1 MPQKKGGRFRKGEE
15 MGRFELSG
23 STIVLLFERGRIQL
37 LPRLVPDLASG
48 REVRVTQGT
57 WIGSSVG
64 RTAHD

>member
-1 MPQKKGGRFRKGEE
+1 

-37 LPRLVPDLASG
+37 LPRLVPYLASG
-48 REVRVTQGT
+48 QEVRVTQGA
-57 WIGSSVG
+57 WIGSSAG